1 MGTDKTHGKIGFAW
15 LRDYGHV
22 LLLAVAAL
30 ILACCY
36 FPTYCLAGLNSD
48 MIIPAIFYRDIT
60 HGGHA
65 TDWYWGGAS
74 FLFPDLAANFFW
86 HALLGDGV
94 RALEVVSALFFLG
107 WVLSLVL
114 GYWHCD
120 LPHVD
125 VFAALTLLL
134 AVALAEFSLP
144 CFFHSVEHGGGYL
157 MTLLTLAYLQQA
169 WRQGWRGTGKPVL
182 VAVLILLTCGSD
194 SLVLIVLVAPVV
206 ATLLAGSY
214 RFPDRFARGWQ
225 LALIVGLP
233 GLLGASLIGAIFP
246 PQLATAGYTSFDWSN
261 ALNSLRSVRHSLDFK
276 ADVGVTLLSA
286 ADLGVVA
293 GTAWYLARQ
302 LRSPVV
308 STESPTRFF
317 ILAYTFFLISFNW
330 AAAIVSGNYLGA
342 DSTRYLVLALVWP
355 LILLVGWLSTAL
367 PWPRWQARL
376 LAVAVSAF
384 GLVVAFHPPT
394 PDFYLD
400 ETQVLEPGLAAVMKQ
415 ENTPVALGNY
425 WCANITTV
433 LSEGATTVLALSK
446 HEQASHWF
454 VNRLWYANEP
464 AGGFRLVLVQK
475 EKPDFVRAHFGEP
488 QRIVR
493 LGDTDVWVYAPE
505 NAIHFIPN
513 FDTIGNRQSFPD
525 GNTFRLQAAGL
536 YHTIGMFE
544 GDELVARSGRDL
556 NGLIADGPDV
566 LFKPGRYRTEF
577 SYRFLAAP
585 DEKREPIFESTLRI
599 AGQITVLDRQ
609 PLHDVGPGLQQAEQE
624 FTISPH
630 ARGLVQSYIEYRGS
644 GTIAIDQQE
653 VQRLG
658 D

>member
-1 MGTDKTHGKIGFAW
+1 MGTHQKSDKIGLAW
-15 LRDYGHV
+15 LKDYAHV

-30 ILACCY
+30 ILACWY

-48 MIIPAIFYRDIT
+48 MIIPAIFYQDLT

-74 FLFPDLAANFFW
+74 FLFPDLAAHFFLR
-86 HALLGDGV
+86 ALLGDAV

-107 WVLSLVL
+107 WVLALVL
-114 GYWHCD
+114 GYWQCD

-125 VFAALTLLL
+125 VFAALALLL
-134 AVALAEFSLP
+134 AVAVAWSSLP

-206 ATLLAGSY
+206 ATLLAGGY

-225 LALIVGLP
+225 LALTVGLP
-233 GLLGASLIGAIFP
+233 GVLGALLSSAIFP
-246 PQLATAGYTSFDWSN
+246 PQLAMAGYTNFDWTS

-276 ADVGVTLLSA
+276 ANGDVTLLSA
-286 ADLGVVA
+286 ADLGVLV

-302 LRSPVV
+302 LRSPLVRR
-308 STESPTRFF
+308 ESPTRFF

-330 AAAIVSGNYLGA
+330 AAAIMSGNYLGA

-355 LILLVGWLSTAL
+355 LVLLVGWSSTAL
-367 PWPRWQARL
+367 PWPRWRAQL
-376 LAVAVSAF
+376 LAVAVSAVC
-384 GLVVAFHPPT
+384 LVMAFHPPR
-394 PDFYLD
+394 PDIYLD
-400 ETQVLEPGLAAVMKQ
+400 QMQVLEPGLAGLMKQ

-433 LSEGATTVLALSK
+433 LSKGATPVLPLSK

-454 VNRLWYANEP
+454 ANRLWYANEP
-464 AGGFRLVLVQK
+464 AGGFRLVLVQS
-475 EKPDFVRAHFGEP
+475 EKPDFIRAHFGEP
-488 QRIVR
+488 QRIER
-493 LGDTDVWVYAPE
+493 LGNTDVWVYAPE

-513 FDTIGNRQSFPD
+513 FDTIGNQQSFPD
-525 GNTFRLQAAGL
+525 GNTYRIKAAGL
-536 YHTIGMFE
+536 YHMIGTFE
-544 GDELVARSGRDL
+544 GDELVARPGREL
-556 NGLIADGPDV
+556 NGWIADGPDV
-566 LFKPGRYRTEF
+566 LFKPGRYRAEF
-577 SYRFLAAP
+577 SYRFLTAP

-599 AGQITVLDRQ
+599 AGKVTVLSRQ
-609 PLHDVGPGLQQAEQE
+609 PLHDVGPGLQKAEQE
-624 FTISPH
+624 FTITPH
-630 ARGLVQSYIEYRGS
+630 GRGLVQSYIEYRGS
-644 GTIAIDQQE
+644 GTIAVDQQE
-653 VQRLG
+653 IQRIG